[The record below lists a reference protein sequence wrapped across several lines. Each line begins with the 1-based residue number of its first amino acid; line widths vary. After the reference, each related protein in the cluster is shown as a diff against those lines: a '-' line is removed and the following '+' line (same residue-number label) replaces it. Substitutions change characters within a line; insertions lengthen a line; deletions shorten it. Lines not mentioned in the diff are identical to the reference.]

1 MKSTDYDKRKFI
13 TEVQP
18 TALDEDTGFDLTDD
32 DF

>member
-1 MKSTDYDKRKFI
+1 MKSTDFNKKKFN

-18 TALDEDTGFDLTDD
+18 TALDEVTGFDLTDD